1 MNKLTDINSVAAKAT
16 SLGTLF
22 IQLAIAFAVIYI
34 IYGVVRYLI
43 AEGEGGRQKGG
54 EIILYGIIGLFV
66 ILSIWG
72 LVAILRNSFRTD
84 DQLPSDLK
92 YGTLDLIPNVDGR
105 VNNGGGGLYR
115 GDVNINRN
123 CEIGKMC

>member
-1 MNKLTDINSVAAKAT
+1 MNRLTDINSVANKAT

-22 IQLAIAFAVIYI
+22 IQLAIAFAVLYI
-34 IYGVVRYLI
+34 IYGVIRYLI
-43 AEGEGGRQKGG
+43 ATNEPAKRAEGGQ
-54 EIILYGIIGLFV
+54 IILFGVIGLFV

-92 YGTLDLIPNVDGR
+92 YGTLDLIPNVDR
-105 VNNGGGGLYR
+105 NTSVRGGLYQ